1 MYAFDNS
8 IANCEEVVNRRPVCI
23 FARRRH
29 LEKKNNKSFTI
40 CTVTNDAES
49 NRLSSYTR
57 PYSLTLLASKSSVS
71 QRRGRDYPKETG
83 ISCQRSTERHSN
95 GANTDYDTPTVTS
108 QQYGIRAIFVSGD
121 VRFQD
126 GDNVDL
132 SETGGGS
139 TLSSV
144 FYFFPP
150 RSSLAYLA
158 LRYTPTGI

>member
-1 MYAFDNS
+1 MRLTIPLQIVKKSSTVDRSASSPGEDTWK
-8 IANCEEVVNRRPVCI
+8 
-23 FARRRH
+23 
-29 LEKKNNKSFTI
+29 KKNNKSFTI

-132 SETGGGS
+132 SETGGGGIDAFFRILL
-139 TLSSV
+139 LSSKVITCV
-144 FYFFPP
+144 FSP
-150 RSSLAYLA
+150 
-158 LRYTPTGI
+158 